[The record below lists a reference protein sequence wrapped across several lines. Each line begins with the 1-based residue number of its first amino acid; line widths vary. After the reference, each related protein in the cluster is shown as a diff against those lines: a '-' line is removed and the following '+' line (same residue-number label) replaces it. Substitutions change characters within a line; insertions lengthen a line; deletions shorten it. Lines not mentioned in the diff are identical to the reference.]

1 MEPKGNSIELSTFLK
16 YDLMEVKK
24 SLETAFFIEQ
34 FRWLFFNY
42 VLVSDRIFKKESG
55 EIAFDL
61 TSLFHVQI
69 QEPTSRSTTTRAFV
83 FLAKFAEFYYHKIF
97 EGRRPKRLLG

>member
-1 MEPKGNSIELSTFLK
+1 MFQYQKEFLK
-16 YDLMEVKK
+16 KK
-24 SLETAFFIEQ
+24 
-34 FRWLFFNY
+34 
-42 VLVSDRIFKKESG
+42 VSG

-61 TSLFHVQI
+61 INLFHVQI

-97 EGRRPKRLLG
+97 ETRSR

>member
-1 MEPKGNSIELSTFLK
+1 MNIPKVLG
-16 YDLMEVKK
+16 
-24 SLETAFFIEQ
+24 TAFFIEQ
-34 FRWLFFNY
+34 FWWLLFN
-42 VLVSDRIFKKESG
+42 VLVSERILKKESG

-61 TSLFHVQI
+61 ISLFHVQI

-97 EGRRPKRLLG
+97 EKRIR